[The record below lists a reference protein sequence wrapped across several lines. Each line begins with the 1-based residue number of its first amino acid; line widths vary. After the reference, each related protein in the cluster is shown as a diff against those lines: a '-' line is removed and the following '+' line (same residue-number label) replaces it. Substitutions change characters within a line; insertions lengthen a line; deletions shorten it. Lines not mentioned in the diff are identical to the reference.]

1 MTLLG
6 REPDEEYTTGLEVGQ
21 AKEAV
26 EQIWSQYIEENDL
39 DYMENIKEE
48 FHATLTPNDDH
59 DQYQFALDGRK
70 LYLQFT
76 KQEEGGT
83 NVELYR
89 NTGFTQKNILEPEKN
104 QRDEFLQHLTD
115 TWL

>member
-6 REPDEEYTTGLEVGQ
+6 REPDEEYTTNLEVGQ

-26 EQIWSQYIEENDL
+26 EQIWSEYIEENDL
-39 DYMENIKEE
+39 DYLEDINQE
-48 FHATLTPNDDH
+48 FHANLTPNDDH
-59 DQYQFALDGRK
+59 NQHQFALDGRK

-76 KQEEGGT
+76 KQEEGCT
-83 NVELYR
+83 EIELYR
-89 NTGFTQKNILEPEKN
+89 NTGFTRKNILEPEKN
-104 QRDEFLQHLTD
+104 QRDEFLQYLTD